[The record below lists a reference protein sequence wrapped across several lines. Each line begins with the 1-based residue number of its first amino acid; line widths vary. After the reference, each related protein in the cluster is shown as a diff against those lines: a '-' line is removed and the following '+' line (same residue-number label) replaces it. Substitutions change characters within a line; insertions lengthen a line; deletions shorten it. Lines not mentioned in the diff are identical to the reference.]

1 MGNKNKDAIAAGD
14 IAAASMAENEGA
26 LEDAQ
31 TAYDTDMQG
40 LRDSNTSDFYAGL
53 SANTIGTE
61 NLKSQDVFDISK
73 LGTAREFGEVKPYA
87 ANETSNFNAVGTKL
101 SDVGY
106 TAQGTNA
113 GQLKRGSATGLS
125 NVFNNLQVST
135 AGADMANQEADQAL
149 AASQDLAAQA
159 GTGAGGATALA
170 AAAAKS
176 KQGISAD
183 IDRQVKSNEQLR
195 AQGEQ
200 SLQRDMLSQ
209 GNLASQFDLGA
220 QQFNVGAQNQA
231 AQFGATARNQA
242 NQFNASN
249 DMQNQQFNAGQANQ
263 RNASMFSAANQM
275 SMFNAGQGNAERMAE
290 YGAQNQAN
298 AANASAF
305 NNALAQDAQSQNNYD
320 MSRAQGQTQAEE
332 NAYGKANDL
341 VNISTNELNNM
352 NDSNDANSQIVA
364 QGNAAQGTQ
373 NRNNKVLDVL
383 DPLGIRKVFSD
394 KRLKKNIEKIGV
406 SKSGLNIYSFEYKNS
421 DFGNGVYQGVMSDET
436 PNHAVVK
443 EEDIYDMVDYSKI
456 DVEFKL
462 ITN

>member
-14 IAAASMAENEGA
+14 IAAASMADNADA
-26 LEDAQ
+26 LNQAQ
-31 TAYDTDMQG
+31 TDYDTDLEA
-40 LRDSNTSDFYAGL
+40 LRNAPVSDFYAGL

-61 NLKSQDVFDISK
+61 NLKQQEAFDISK
-73 LGTAREFGEVKPYA
+73 LSTAREFGK
-87 ANETSNFNAVGTKL
+87 VGTYEENERATAEGYTGE
-101 SDVGY
+101 GY

-113 GQLKRGSATGLS
+113 GQLQRGAASGLS

-183 IDRQVKSNEQLR
+183 IDRQVKSNEQMR

-220 QQFNVGAQNQA
+220 QQFNVGAQNSA
-231 AQFGATARNQA
+231 SQFGASARNQA
-242 NQFNASN
+242 NQFSAGARNSAS
-249 DMQNQQFNAGQANQ
+249 QFNAGQTNQ

-320 MSRAQGQTQAEE
+320 MSKAAGQTQAES
-332 NAYGKANDL
+332 NQYGQANDL
-341 VNISTNELNNM
+341 VNISTNQLNNM
-352 NDSNDANSQIVA
+352 NDSNDADSQIVA

-373 NRNNKVLDVL
+373 DRNNKVLNVL
-383 DPLGIRKVFSD
+383 DPLGIRKIFSD
-394 KRLKKNIEKIGV
+394 KRLKKNIEKIGT

-421 DFGNGVYQGVMSDET
+421 DFGNGVYQGVMSDEI
-436 PNHAVVK
+436 PNHAVIK
-443 EEDIYDMVDYSKI
+443 EEDVYDMVDYSKI